1 MKKFSVGIAAVIVVL
16 VIFSEFVVPTV
27 MSAAAQSQ
35 LRKLTSSDNLTVS
48 LKSVPGLLMLTGV
61 VNRVEIKAQEAYLGD
76 LRGNDME
83 LHGEDVIVNV
93 ERFIQ
98 GKGFQIDKA
107 GHIDF
112 FGTVTAKSLEE
123 LINKKVDKLNVEGLE
138 ITPETIRI
146 KAKAAVLGK
155 DLKVDFTGDV
165 YNNGNK
171 LYLRAQQVSVK
182 GVSVKSRIATRIF
195 GDILLY
201 DFDRLK
207 FPVELQTVEQQSGT
221 IHMTFTH

>member
-16 VIFSEFVVPTV
+16 VIFSEFVVPLV
-27 MSAAAQSQ
+27 MSSAAQSQ
-35 LRKLTSSDNLTVS
+35 LRKLTHSDNLTVS
-48 LKSVPGLLMLTGV
+48 LGSVPGLLMLTGS

-76 LRGNDME
+76 LRVNDTE

-112 FGTVTAKSLEE
+112 FGTVTANSLEE
-123 LINKKVDKLNVEGLE
+123 LINKKVDKLNVESLE
-138 ITPETIRI
+138 ITPEAIKI

-155 DLKVDFTGDV
+155 DLKVDFAGDV
-165 YNNGNK
+165 YNDGNK

-182 GVSVKSRIATRIF
+182 GVSVKNRIAARIF

-207 FPVELQTVEQQSGT
+207 FPVKLQTVEQQSGT
-221 IHMTFTH
+221 IHMTFIH

>member
-16 VIFSEFVVPTV
+16 VIFSEFVVPLV
-27 MSAAAQSQ
+27 MSSAAQSQ
-35 LRKLTSSDNLTVS
+35 LRKLTHSDNLTVS
-48 LKSVPGLLMLTGV
+48 LGSVPGLLMLTGS

-76 LRGNDME
+76 LRVNDTE
-83 LHGEDVIVNV
+83 LHGEDVTVNV

-98 GKGFQIDKA
+98 GKGFQIDEA
-107 GHIDF
+107 RHIDF
-112 FGTVTAKSLEE
+112 FGTVTANSLEE
-123 LINKKVDKLNVEGLE
+123 LINKKVDKLNVESLE
-138 ITPETIRI
+138 ITPETIKI

-155 DLKVDFTGDV
+155 DLKVDFAGDV
-165 YNNGNK
+165 YSNGNK

-201 DFDRLK
+201 DFDGLK
-207 FPVELQTVEQQSGT
+207 FPVKLQTVEQQSGT
-221 IHMTFTH
+221 IHMTFTN

>member
-16 VIFSEFVVPTV
+16 VIFSEFVVPLV
-27 MSAAAQSQ
+27 MSSAAQSQ
-35 LRKLTSSDNLTVS
+35 LRKLTHSDNLTVS
-48 LKSVPGLLMLTGV
+48 LGSVPGLLMLTGS

-123 LINKKVDKLNVEGLE
+123 LINKKVDKLNVESLE

-155 DLKVDFTGDV
+155 DLKVDFAGDV

-171 LYLRAQQVSVK
+171 LYLRAKQVSVK

-207 FPVELQTVEQQSGT
+207 FPVKLQTVEQQSGT
-221 IHMTFTH
+221 IHMTFIH

>member
-1 MKKFSVGIAAVIVVL
+1 MKKISVGIAAVIAVL

-48 LKSVPGLLMLTGV
+48 LKSVPGLLMLTGN
-61 VNRVEIKAQEAYLGD
+61 VNRVEIKAQEAYLGE

-83 LHGEDVIVNV
+83 LHGEDVTVNV

-98 GKGFQIDKA
+98 GNGFQIDKA

-112 FGTVTAKSLEE
+112 FGTVTANSLEE
-123 LINKKVDKLNVEGLE
+123 LINKKVDKLNVESLE
-138 ITPETIRI
+138 ITPEAIKI

-155 DLKVDFTGDV
+155 DLKVDFAGDV

-207 FPVELQTVEQQSGT
+207 FPVELQTVEQQAGI
-221 IHMTFTH
+221 IHMTFSH

>member
-1 MKKFSVGIAAVIVVL
+1 MKKISVGIAAVIAVL

-61 VNRVEIKAQEAYLGD
+61 VNTVEIKAKEAYLGE

-83 LHGEDVIVNV
+83 LHGEDVAVNV

-107 GHIDF
+107 GRIDF
-112 FGTVTAKSLEE
+112 VGMVTAKSLEE
-123 LINKKVDKLNVEGLE
+123 LINKKVDKLNVESLE
-138 ITPETIRI
+138 ITPEAIKI

-207 FPVELQTVEQQSGT
+207 FPVQLQTVEQQSGT

>member
-1 MKKFSVGIAAVIVVL
+1 MKKISVGIAAVIAVL

-48 LKSVPGLLMLTGV
+48 LDSVPGLLMLTGV
-61 VNRVEIKAQEAYLGD
+61 VNTVDIKAQEAWLGD
-76 LRGNDME
+76 VRANDLA
-83 LHGEDVIVNV
+83 LHGEDVTVNV

-107 GHIDF
+107 GQIDF
-112 FGTVTAKSLEE
+112 VGMVTAKSLEE
-123 LINKKVDKLNVEGLE
+123 LINKKVDKLNVESLE
-138 ITPETIRI
+138 ITPEAIKI

-155 DLKVDFTGDV
+155 DLKVDFTGNV

-182 GVSVKSRIATRIF
+182 GVSVRNRIATRIF

-207 FPVELQTVEQQSGT
+207 FPVQLQTVEQQTGT
-221 IHMTFTH
+221 VYMTFTN

>member
-123 LINKKVDKLNVEGLE
+123 LINKKVDKLYVESLE

-155 DLKVDFTGDV
+155 DLKVDFAGDV

-207 FPVELQTVEQQSGT
+207 FPVELQTVEQQTGT
-221 IHMTFTH
+221 VYMTFTH